1 MITISDAG
9 VNDVK
14 IIQEITNII
23 WPITY
28 GSILSKTQLDYMLGL
43 FYSDEALI
51 KQIEDKEQLFYLI
64 LDSESTIGFIGI
76 EHNYKNETV
85 TKIHK
90 VYLLPETQG
99 KGYGK
104 IVFDL
109 IEKLAL
115 ENNSTALLL
124 NVNRFNTALNFYK
137 KIGFDVKEEVDIEIG
152 NGYLMEDFVMG
163 KSLQSFIN

>member
-1 MITISDAG
+1 MITISEAD

-14 IIQEITNII
+14 IIQEITNIT

-28 GSILSKTQLDYMLGL
+28 GSILSKTQLNYMLGL
-43 FYSDEALI
+43 FYSDEALS
-51 KQIEDKEQLFYLI
+51 KQIETKEQLFYLI
-64 LDSESTIGFIGI
+64 LDSEATIGFIGI
-76 EHNYKNETV
+76 EHNYKNEAV

-109 IEKLAL
+109 IEELAL
-115 ENNSTALLL
+115 KNNSTALLL

-137 KIGFDVKEEVDIEIG
+137 KVGFDVKEEVDIEIG
-152 NGYLMEDFVMG
+152 NGYLMEDFVME
-163 KSLQSFIN
+163 KTIIAS